1 MNNQILNLI
10 ARAIGRRVDDSASR
24 QSAQVEVTKSEL
36 IDGVPRIQNYGLT
49 SVPPVEGSDAIVL
62 FLGGN
67 REQGIIVAME
77 NRQFRLTS
85 LEDGEVALYDDLGN
99 VFKLGREMVEVE
111 AVTKVQVRAPVV
123 DVAAEGSA
131 TLTCGASS
139 ITLTPAGVDI
149 TSPSLTHNGKQIG
162 ATHYHVGSPST
173 AVPV

>member
-24 QSAQVEVTKSEL
+24 QSAQVEVTKGEL
-36 IDGVPRIQNYGLT
+36 IDGVPRIQDYGLT

-77 NRQFRLTS
+77 NRQFRLTG
-85 LEDGEVALYDDLGN
+85 LEAGEVALYDDLGN
-99 VFKLGREMVEVE
+99 VFKLGREMIEVE
-111 AVTKVQVRAPVV
+111 AVTKVQVRAPIV
-123 DVAAEGSA
+123 DVEADGGV
-131 TLTCGASS
+131 TLTSGASS
-139 ITLTPAGVDI
+139 IQVTPAGVAI

-162 ATHYHVGSPST
+162 ATHYHVGSPNT